1 MEKELECLPLCFLPP
16 AFFFEKILSEKQIY
30 ISLGERY
37 KKQTL
42 RNRFSIVGAN
52 NIQTLTLPVIH
63 PGNYTRVAEIKL
75 DNSENWQMKHQ
86 RSIESAYRK
95 APFFEY
101 YYHLFEPLFQKK
113 FALLAELN
121 LDALHTVLK
130 IFNADTQIL
139 LSMDYQRTLDIK
151 QPTSYCPYF
160 QVFEERHGFMANM
173 SILDLIFNEG
183 PSAPEF
189 LKISKP

>member
-16 AFFFEKILSEKQIY
+16 TFFFEKIIGEQSVYLSI
-30 ISLGERY
+30 GERY

-63 PGNYTRVAEIKL
+63 PGNYAQLAEIRL
-75 DNSENWQMKHQ
+75 DNSENWQLKHQ

-95 APFFEY
+95 APFFEF
-101 YYHLFEPLFQKK
+101 YYHLIEPLFQEK

-121 LDALHTVLK
+121 LEALQCVLK
-130 IFNADTQIL
+130 ILNARTQIL
-139 LSMDYQRTLDIK
+139 LSMEHQRTMEIK
-151 QPTSYCPYF
+151 QPTSYRPYF

-183 PSAPEF
+183 PSASEF
-189 LKISKP
+189 LKIS